1 MDMLGQFSLKGK
13 VALVTGASHGIG
25 FSMAVALAGAG
36 AEIAFNGHS
45 PDRLKAAE
53 AEYAARGIHARGYLC
68 DVTDET
74 AVQNMVARI
83 SCRLGAGGH
92 SGQQCGDDPAYSP
105 VGYVR
110 PGFSPRSRRRS
121 DRSVYCGQSLYPGH
135 DRKGTWQNHQHLL
148 HDERAWPG
156 DGLCLRRRQGR
167 AKNAHPKH
175 LRRVWWSQHPVQR
188 YRPRLYCHFP
198 NSPPA

>member
-68 DVTDET
+68 ANQV
-74 AVQNMVARI
+74 NMVNKN
-83 SCRLGAGGH
+83 H
-92 SGQQCGDDPAYSP
+92 SSFYNELKYPLKSYS
-105 VGYVR
+105 
-110 PGFSPRSRRRS
+110 
-121 DRSVYCGQSLYPGH
+121 
-135 DRKGTWQNHQHLL
+135 L
-148 HDERAWPG
+148 HD
-156 DGLCLRRRQGR
+156 
-167 AKNAHPKH
+167 
-175 LRRVWWSQHPVQR
+175 QHEFF
-188 YRPRLYCHFP
+188 H
-198 NSPPA
+198 

>member
-83 SCRLGAGGH
+83 SADFGPVDILVNNAGVI
-92 SGQQCGDDPAYSP
+92 QRTP
-105 VGYVR
+105 
-110 PGFSPRSRRRS
+110 
-121 DRSVYCGQSLYPGH
+121 
-135 DRKGTWQNHQHLL
+135 LL
-148 HDERAWPG
+148 DMSAQ
-156 DGLCLRRRQGR
+156 DF
-167 AKNAHPKH
+167 
-175 LRRVWWSQHPVQR
+175 RRVVDVDLTAPFIVAKACI
-188 YRPRLYCHFP
+188 PGMI
-198 NSPPA
+198 AK